1 MKNFTL
7 LLSLFFSLIIT
18 AQDHP
23 GKRPELLIGKEVT
36 IIDLTG
42 QEYTDVSKEKGYQ
55 RFYTDKEV
63 LYKYK
68 ENSHHNT
75 EYEELFNKTFI
86 VKKVELTPS
95 KYGGKSYHIITL
107 ESPDLVLLLA

>member
-7 LLSLFFSLIIT
+7 LIALFFSLIIT

-23 GKRPELLIGKEVT
+23 GKRPELLLGKEVT

-42 QEYTDVSKEKGYQ
+42 NDYSDISKEKGYQ

-63 LYKYK
+63 LSKYK
-68 ENSHHNT
+68 ENSKHNT
-75 EYEELFNKTFI
+75 EYEALFNKTFT
-86 VKKVELTPS
+86 VKNVELKNHNTVAD
-95 KYGGKSYHIITL
+95 HIML
-107 ESPDLVLLLA
+107 